1 MKEIRALTSL
11 RGVAALWVL
20 LFHLELERPV
30 FPTGLRSALA
40 IGRGYVA
47 VDLFF
52 VLSGFVMA
60 LTYAESF
67 RTRPFAVAYPD
78 FLLRRVARVMPLNA
92 VIVAVLVAIV
102 WLLPWQA
109 DDSFATARDPWAVLA
124 NLFLVQ
130 DWGLA
135 PSIDKPAWSVSIEM
149 GIYLLYPFL
158 LALAWSRGWLLVV
171 LAGVAGLA
179 WVSVT
184 GHGVVSQGLLAG
196 DIIRGLAGFTFGLLC
211 FRAHVS
217 SASSKLTAKLE
228 PAVIVLF
235 WALAIWSPT
244 DLSPILACP
253 AVVLCLAAERG
264 PFAWLLGREPFHY
277 LGRISYS
284 IYLVHYPILGGANWL
299 PVGGMARAALAIGLT
314 LLVAS
319 ATYYGIELPA
329 RRRIA
334 RLAGNIAAVRKP
346 VDPVIV
352 S

>member
-1 MKEIRALTSL
+1 MKDIRALTSL
-11 RGVAALWVL
+11 RGVAAIWVL

-30 FPTGLRSALA
+30 FPAGLSKALA

-78 FLLRRVARVMPLNA
+78 FLLRRIARVMPLNA
-92 VIVAVLVAIV
+92 VIVPALAAIV
-102 WLLPWQA
+102 WLSPWQA
-109 DDSFATARDPWAVLA
+109 GDSFAAARDPWAVLA

-149 GIYLLYPFL
+149 GVYLLYPFL
-158 LALAWSRGWLLVV
+158 LALAWSRGWLLA
-171 LAGVAGLA
+171 LLGGAAGLA
-179 WVSVT
+179 WVST
-184 GHGVVSQGLLAG
+184 SGHGVVSQGLLVG
-196 DIIRGLAGFTFGLLC
+196 DIVRGLAGFTFGLLC
-211 FRAHVS
+211 FRAYAVGRPRV
-217 SASSKLTAKLE
+217 LERLE
-228 PAVIVLF
+228 PAVILLF
-235 WALAIWSPT
+235 WTLAVWSPV
-244 DLSPILACP
+244 DLWPILACP

-264 PFAWLLGREPFHY
+264 PFARLLSLEPLHY

-284 IYLVHYPILGGANWL
+284 IYLVHYPILGGLNFPA
-299 PVGGMARAALAIGLT
+299 VGRVPYAALAIGLT

-319 ATYYGIELPA
+319 ATYRWIELPA

-334 RLAGNIAAVRKP
+334 RLAGNIATVRRP
-346 VDPVIV
+346 VDTAIV
-352 S
+352 G